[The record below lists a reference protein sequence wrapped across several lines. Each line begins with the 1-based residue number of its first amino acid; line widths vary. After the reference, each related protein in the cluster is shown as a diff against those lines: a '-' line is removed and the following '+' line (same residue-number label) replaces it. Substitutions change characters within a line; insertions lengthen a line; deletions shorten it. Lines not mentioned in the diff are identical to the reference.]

1 MTVMLTISVLT
12 FTSRASSSSDDLEAS
27 AGSGTCRSSLGLCVG
42 ESFPLLILGPVGTML
57 EVAALALPL
66 LDSGSALH
74 PLLGSLL
81 VLLHH
86 ILLADRDGVFQV
98 LLTSCEDPLHAVLQ
112 DPLLLVCNSPR
123 GEGVDVGRIVDPVL
137 EVLLG
142 ADSHFGAELELV

>member
-1 MTVMLTISVLT
+1 MIMMTVMLTISVLT

-27 AGSGTCRSSLGLCVG
+27 AGSGTCRSSFGLGVG
-42 ESFPLLILGPVGTML
+42 ESFPLLSESLVGAL
-57 EVAALALPL
+57 VEVAL
-66 LDSGSALH
+66 LVSSLGGLLALH

-86 ILLADRDGVFQV
+86 ILLADSFGVLPV

-112 DPLLLVCNSPR
+112 DPLLLDCDSPR
-123 GEGVDVGRIVDPVL
+123 GEGVDVGRIVDPVP

-142 ADSHFGAELELV
+142 ID